1 METITIEIRNPK
13 AKRILKNLADLNLI
27 VIKPKVPLKVLLEK
41 MRSSQDEVPSL
52 DEITAEVEQVRQTR
66 NAKKA

>member
-1 METITIEIRNPK
+1 METITIEIRDPK

-27 VIKPKVPLKVLLEK
+27 VIKPKVPLKVLLGK
-41 MRSSQDEVPSL
+41 LRSSQDEVPSL
-52 DEITAEVEQVRQTR
+52 DEITAEVEQVRQSR